1 MISIFQSRRKTVS
14 HCFAWLLL
22 LTVFFAAAAFTG
34 CDPALFF
41 ARKNHLADL
50 VSDMIR
56 PDLSYLP
63 KVLTPLFYTLQ
74 MSVCGTILGSV
85 LGLLA
90 APAGTVSLRF
100 PVILRRAVRFV
111 IQVLRSF
118 PALVLALL
126 ATFLFGLGT
135 FAGTFAI
142 TLYTFAIMTKLT
154 YEDADTSDTS
164 AYRALLT
171 MGSAPFPA
179 FIHAVLPEILPSYL
193 TNALYLL
200 ETNVRQSSI
209 LGYVGAGGI
218 GLILNEKISWR
229 EFQKVGAILLVLFFT
244 VCVIE
249 AISRYLS
256 ALIRREF
263 LAETGSGAKRKQHL
277 MLLGIGTLLVFC
289 FCLAIQTPPD
299 FSHTSPGTLKSM
311 VSGLMQADWFFF
323 FSTKKDGLFS
333 LLFETVCISIA
344 GTGIG
349 ALLAFPFAFF
359 STRRFAPAPVCAFF
373 RLLVIAIRSIPFLI
387 YGLIFIRVSGP
398 GAFTGVLTLAMC
410 SIGLLTK
417 RFTECLD
424 ALDPG
429 PYRALTAMDVS
440 PLAAI
445 RHAVIPQIAPAFC
458 SAVLYRF
465 DVNIREASVLGL
477 VGAGGIG
484 APLIFAMNKYNW
496 SRAGAILLGL
506 ILLVW
511 IVDVVS
517 GKLTQTQIQ

>member
-1 MISIFQSRRKTVS
+1 MTQTLRHNRKTAYRLS
-14 HCFAWLLL
+14 GWFLLL
-22 LTVFFAAAAFTG
+22 AIFFAAAAFTG

-41 ARKNHLADL
+41 ARKSHLADL
-50 VSDMIR
+50 VSDMIQ

-63 KVLTPLFYTLQ
+63 KILTPLFYTLQ

-90 APAGTVSLRF
+90 SPFGAVSLRF
-100 PVILRRAVRFV
+100 PTALRRLIRFV

-154 YEDADTSDTS
+154 YEDADAANIA
-164 AYRALLT
+164 AYRALRS
-171 MGSAPFPA
+171 MGCAPFPA

-229 EFQKVGAILLVLFFT
+229 EFQKVGAILLVLFLT

-249 AISRYLS
+249 SISRYLS
-256 ALIRREF
+256 ALIQREF
-263 LAETGSGAKRKQHL
+263 LAQTVSGSKRKQHFL
-277 MLLGIGTLLVFC
+277 LLGTGTLLIFC
-289 FCLAIQTPPD
+289 FCLAAQTPPD

-311 VSGLMQADWFFF
+311 INGLFQADWAFF
-323 FSTKKDGLFS
+323 FSTKKDGLFY
-333 LLFETVCISIA
+333 LLFETVCISIV

-349 ALLAFPFAFF
+349 VLLAFPFAFF
-359 STRRFAPAPVCAFF
+359 STRRFAPVPVCAFF

-424 ALDPG
+424 MLDLG
-429 PYRALTAMDVS
+429 PYRALIAMGVS
-440 PLAAI
+440 PLPAI
-445 RHAVIPQIAPAFC
+445 CHAVLPQIAPAFA

-484 APLIFAMNKYNW
+484 SPLIFAMNKYNW
-496 SRAGAILLGL
+496 PRAGAILLGL

-511 IVDVVS
+511 MVDVVS
-517 GKLTQTQIQ
+517 GKLAQK

>member
-1 MISIFQSRRKTVS
+1 MIQILRKTKNRS
-14 HCFAWLLL
+14 CILSWLFFLS
-22 LTVFFAAAAFTG
+22 VFFAAAVFTG

-41 ARKNHLADL
+41 ARRNHLADL
-50 VSDMIR
+50 AADMIR

-74 MSVCGTILGSV
+74 MSVTGTILGSV
-85 LGLLA
+85 LALMI
-90 APAGTVSLRF
+90 APIGAVSLHF
-100 PVILRRAVRFV
+100 PVFPRRIVRLV

-118 PALVLALL
+118 PALVLALI

-154 YEDADTSDTS
+154 YEDAEGANTAS
-164 AYRALLT
+164 YQALRS
-171 MGSAPFPA
+171 MGCARFPA
-179 FIHAVLPEILPSYL
+179 FTHTVLPEILPSYL

-200 ETNVRQSSI
+200 ETNVRHSSI

-229 EFQKVGAILLVLFFT
+229 EFHKVGAILLLLFLT

-249 AISRYLS
+249 AVSSYLS

-263 LAETGSGAKRKQHL
+263 LLQSSSEVHRNQRIRLFAIGL
-277 MLLGIGTLLVFC
+277 FLLFSACLLT
-289 FCLAIQTPPD
+289 QTPPD
-299 FSHTSPGTLKSM
+299 FSHTSPGTLKNM
-311 VSGLMQADWFFF
+311 LSGFFTPDWTFF
-323 FSTKKDGLFS
+323 FSTKKDGLLY
-333 LLFETVCISIA
+333 LLTETICISIV

-349 ALLAFPFAFF
+349 AVLAAPLAFLG
-359 STRRFAPAPVCAFF
+359 TRRFAPAPICVWFQ
-373 RLLVIAIRSIPFLI
+373 LLVIAIRSIPFLI

-398 GAFTGVLTLAMC
+398 GAFTGVLTLAVC

-417 RFTECLD
+417 RFSECLD
-424 ALDPG
+424 ALDLG
-429 PYRALTAMDVS
+429 AYRALLAMGVS

-445 RHAVIPQIAPAFC
+445 RHGVLPQIAPMFA
-458 SAVLYRF
+458 SAILYRF

-484 APLIFAMNKYNW
+484 APLIFSMNKYNW
-496 SRAGAILLGL
+496 SLAGAILLGL

-511 IVDVVS
+511 IVDEIS
-517 GKLTQTQIQ
+517 GKLAKK

>member
-1 MISIFQSRRKTVS
+1 MRR
-14 HCFAWLLL
+14 L
-22 LTVFFAAAAFTG
+22 
-34 CDPALFF
+34 
-41 ARKNHLADL
+41 
-50 VSDMIR
+50 I
-56 PDLSYLP
+56 
-63 KVLTPLFYTLQ
+63 
-74 MSVCGTILGSV
+74 
-85 LGLLA
+85 
-90 APAGTVSLRF
+90 
-100 PVILRRAVRFV
+100 RFV

-154 YEDADTSDTS
+154 YEDADAANIA
-164 AYRALLT
+164 AYRALRS
-171 MGSAPFPA
+171 MGCAPFPA

-229 EFQKVGAILLVLFFT
+229 EFQKVGAILLVLFLT

-249 AISRYLS
+249 SISRYLS
-256 ALIRREF
+256 ALIQREF
-263 LAETGSGAKRKQHL
+263 LAQTVSGSKRKQHFL
-277 MLLGIGTLLVFC
+277 LLGTGTLLIFC
-289 FCLAIQTPPD
+289 FCLAAQTPPD

-311 VSGLMQADWFFF
+311 INGLFQADWAFF
-323 FSTKKDGLFS
+323 FSTKKDGLFY
-333 LLFETVCISIA
+333 LLFETVCISIV

-349 ALLAFPFAFF
+349 VLLAFPFAFF
-359 STRRFAPAPVCAFF
+359 STRRFAPVPVCAFF

-424 ALDPG
+424 MLDPD
-429 PYRALTAMDVS
+429 PYRALIAMGVS
-440 PLAAI
+440 PLPAI
-445 RHAVIPQIAPAFC
+445 CHAVLPQIAPAFA

-496 SRAGAILLGL
+496 PRAGAILLGL

-511 IVDVVS
+511 MVDVVS
-517 GKLTQTQIQ
+517 GKLAQK

>member
-1 MISIFQSRRKTVS
+1 MTQTLRHNRKTAYRLS
-14 HCFAWLLL
+14 GCFLLL
-22 LTVFFAAAAFTG
+22 AIFFAAAAFTG

-41 ARKNHLADL
+41 ARKSHLADL
-50 VSDMIR
+50 VSDMIQ

-63 KVLTPLFYTLQ
+63 KILTPLFYTLQ

-90 APAGTVSLRF
+90 SPFGAVSLRF
-100 PVILRRAVRFV
+100 PTALRRLIRFV

-154 YEDADTSDTS
+154 YEDADAANIA
-164 AYRALLT
+164 AYRALRS
-171 MGSAPFPA
+171 MGCAPFPA

-229 EFQKVGAILLVLFFT
+229 EFQKVGAILLVLFLT

-263 LAETGSGAKRKQHL
+263 LTEATSGPKRKQHL
-277 MLLGIGTLLVFC
+277 LLLGIGTLLIFC
-289 FCLAIQTPPD
+289 VCLALQTPPD
-299 FSHTSPGTLKSM
+299 FSHTSPGT
-311 VSGLMQADWFFF
+311 
-323 FSTKKDGLFS
+323 
-333 LLFETVCISIA
+333 
-344 GTGIG
+344 
-349 ALLAFPFAFF
+349 
-359 STRRFAPAPVCAFF
+359 
-373 RLLVIAIRSIPFLI
+373 
-387 YGLIFIRVSGP
+387 
-398 GAFTGVLTLAMC
+398 
-410 SIGLLTK
+410 
-417 RFTECLD
+417 
-424 ALDPG
+424 
-429 PYRALTAMDVS
+429 
-440 PLAAI
+440 
-445 RHAVIPQIAPAFC
+445 
-458 SAVLYRF
+458 
-465 DVNIREASVLGL
+465 
-477 VGAGGIG
+477 
-484 APLIFAMNKYNW
+484 
-496 SRAGAILLGL
+496 
-506 ILLVW
+506 
-511 IVDVVS
+511 
-517 GKLTQTQIQ
+517 

>member
-1 MISIFQSRRKTVS
+1 MLQTTRHNRKTAYRLS
-14 HCFAWLLL
+14 GWLLL
-22 LTVFFAAAAFTG
+22 LAVFFAAAAFTG
-34 CDPALFF
+34 CEPALFF
-41 ARKNHLADL
+41 ARKNHLSDL

-85 LGLLA
+85 LGLLT
-90 APAGTVSLRF
+90 APFGAVSLQF
-100 PVILRRAVRFV
+100 PTALRRLIRLV

-154 YEDADTSDTS
+154 YEDADAACTA
-164 AYRALLT
+164 AYRSLRS
-171 MGSAPFPA
+171 MGCASFPA

-229 EFQKVGAILLVLFFT
+229 EFQKVGAILLVLFLT

-263 LAETGSGAKRKQHL
+263 LTEITSGPKRKQHL
-277 MLLGIGTLLVFC
+277 LLLGLGTLLIFC
-289 FCLAIQTPPD
+289 VCLALQT
-299 FSHTSPGTLKSM
+299 
-311 VSGLMQADWFFF
+311 
-323 FSTKKDGLFS
+323 
-333 LLFETVCISIA
+333 
-344 GTGIG
+344 
-349 ALLAFPFAFF
+349 
-359 STRRFAPAPVCAFF
+359 R
-373 RLLVIAIRSIPFLI
+373 
-387 YGLIFIRVSGP
+387 
-398 GAFTGVLTLAMC
+398 
-410 SIGLLTK
+410 
-417 RFTECLD
+417 
-424 ALDPG
+424 
-429 PYRALTAMDVS
+429 
-440 PLAAI
+440 
-445 RHAVIPQIAPAFC
+445 
-458 SAVLYRF
+458 
-465 DVNIREASVLGL
+465 
-477 VGAGGIG
+477 
-484 APLIFAMNKYNW
+484 
-496 SRAGAILLGL
+496 
-506 ILLVW
+506 
-511 IVDVVS
+511 
-517 GKLTQTQIQ
+517 